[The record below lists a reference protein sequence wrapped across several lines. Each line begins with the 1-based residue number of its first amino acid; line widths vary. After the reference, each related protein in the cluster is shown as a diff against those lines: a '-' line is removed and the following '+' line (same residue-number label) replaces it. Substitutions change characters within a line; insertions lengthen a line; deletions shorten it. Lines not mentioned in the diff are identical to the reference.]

1 MTAILTPALALRH
14 LRELSTDLRAA
25 VVLDASGRLLAGEA
39 VFHTPARELLGVLDD
54 TSGGEGR
61 ELIVPLEEG
70 GTLRGTAI
78 VARADGPPGA
88 DPALATVAAPA
99 PAADAPPE
107 ADAGAAA
114 IVVAAGPHALLDL
127 LRHDLAT
134 ALYDLAA
141 GGPTDAAAAVVDSP
155 APLPAHRPAVV
166 AIGASRSVQTLEPA
180 DFAGRTAIFAGM
192 ELLAAGNPANGR
204 GEAKFPAIA
213 RKVENE

>member
-25 VVLDASGRLLAGEA
+25 VVLDASGRLLAGEVA
-39 VFHTPARELLGVLDD
+39 LHAPARELLGVLDD

-70 GTLRGTAI
+70 GELCGTAI
-78 VARADGPPGA
+78 VVRAD
-88 DPALATVAAPA
+88 
-99 PAADAPPE
+99 
-107 ADAGAAA
+107 AAA

-134 ALYDLAA
+134 ALCDLAA
-141 GGPTDAAAAVVDSP
+141 GGPAGAATAVADGP
-155 APLPAHRPAVV
+155 APLPAHRPVVV
-166 AIGASRSVQTLEPA
+166 AIGASRSVQMLEPA

-192 ELLAAGNPANGR
+192 ELLAAKIPANGR
-204 GEAKFPAIA
+204 GGAKFPAIA
-213 RKVENE
+213 RKAENK